1 MNGVQVFSQFITNI
15 GFTGSRQGMSA
26 AQSEVFADLLFLL
39 GPRHF
44 HHGCC
49 IGADE
54 QAHTLSKS
62 IPGLTRHLHRPLD
75 ESQMA
80 VGLVGVDWP
89 PAPYLKRN
97 RTIVRSSGLLI
108 AAPSTHEALRSGTW
122 STVRYARRLGRPI
135 VLVWASGA
143 LSCERF
149 VMTPQSL
156 FQRG

>member
-1 MNGVQVFSQFITNI
+1 
-15 GFTGSRQGMSA
+15 MSA

-39 GPRHF
+39 GPRHV

-54 QAHTLSKS
+54 QAHIISKS
-62 IPGLTRHLHRPLD
+62 IPGLTCHLHRPVD
-75 ESQMA
+75 ELQMA
-80 VGLVGVDWP
+80 VGLVGVEWP

-97 RTIVRSSGLLI
+97 RSIVRSSALLI
-108 AAPSTHEALRSGTW
+108 AAPSIHEELRSGTG

-143 LSCERF
+143 L
-149 VMTPQSL
+149 
-156 FQRG
+156 